1 MPIKKFITF
10 CAGDQNFS
18 DAGKRII
25 TQAKNINLFNDIILY
40 TDLFLKN
47 DQVFWNNHSKFIE
60 NNKKGYGYW
69 LWKPYIIKKTLE
81 KMNDEDILLYLD
93 CGCELNYLAKIEL
106 ENKIK
111 IVKNKKI
118 IGSSACNEREYTKK
132 N

>member
-1 MPIKKFITF
+1 MKIFFLTF
-10 CAGDQNFS
+10 GGPTKNYH
-18 DAGKRII
+18 DAVERLCN
-25 TQAKNINLFNDIILY
+25 QAKQMNIFDEIIGMTEKDLQNDEE
-40 TDLFLKN
+40 
-47 DQVFWNNHSKFIE
+47 FWFKHSDFINNNS
-60 NNKKGYGYW
+60 KGYGYW